1 MRQLAGRHIGGPK
14 PTYGSNPARP
24 PRPAIPLSLVV
35 AWTNAVFEAGV
46 VVLAIDLWLEGLP
59 LGWKFMGWAVILSI
73 AIAFLVAVVL
83 RKNPLQIDYSISG
96 THEIDVVIHN
106 GSDSD
111 DYRDVDLTLGTDSDR
126 AYSFSE
132 AKFCTHT
139 V

>member
-1 MRQLAGRHIGGPK
+1 MQ
-14 PTYGSNPARP
+14 SFFW
-24 PRPAIPLSLVV
+24 LSVV
-35 AWTNAVFEAGV
+35 FFYAGV
-46 VVLAIDLWLEGLP
+46 VVLAIDLWLERLP

-83 RKNPLQIDYSISG
+83 RKNPLQIDYSISD

-126 AYSFSE
+126 AYFYSLRNLSNFPS
-132 AKFCTHT
+132 ALTG
-139 V
+139 